1 MQMQSKITNL
11 TNKNIDLNNNTNY
24 LLEQNNIDNHSLIP
38 KEQYDKFNNKDNS
51 LINEL
56 FALYCSFYKLSEEN
70 FFTNYEQNKQ
80 RNKIIMKIKIMS
92 DNNELFNL
100 FCIMSLY
107 IPKFKL
113 DINFDFD
120 FYKDSKLM
128 KNFLKFI
135 TKKSSLNIDDNQII
149 YTKSIIYELL
159 STELINDYGFVTNLN
174 FNYITDINLKKKKGN
189 NPIQIALFKQIG
201 KTKKKQGEKKSEDI
215 NDMNDHSRINL
226 IWKNKNVIMKNIEEK
241 FEQDDY
247 LNLDKLKSAFN
258 SSIINNYYNYLSRIL
273 KNSNEL
279 KDMPKT
285 NQ

>member
-1 MQMQSKITNL
+1 M
-11 TNKNIDLNNNTNY
+11 
-24 LLEQNNIDNHSLIP
+24 
-38 KEQYDKFNNKDNS
+38 
-51 LINEL
+51 
-56 FALYCSFYKLSEEN
+56 A
-70 FFTNYEQNKQ
+70 
-80 RNKIIMKIKIMS
+80 
-92 DNNELFNL
+92 
-100 FCIMSLY
+100 
-107 IPKFKL
+107 
-113 DINFDFD
+113 
-120 FYKDSKLM
+120 
-128 KNFLKFI
+128 
-135 TKKSSLNIDDNQII
+135 
-149 YTKSIIYELL
+149 SIIIL

-201 KTKKKQGEKKSEDI
+201 KTEKKPGEKKSEDI

-285 NQ
+285 NK

>member
-1 MQMQSKITNL
+1 M
-11 TNKNIDLNNNTNY
+11 
-24 LLEQNNIDNHSLIP
+24 
-38 KEQYDKFNNKDNS
+38 
-51 LINEL
+51 
-56 FALYCSFYKLSEEN
+56 
-70 FFTNYEQNKQ
+70 
-80 RNKIIMKIKIMS
+80 MKIKIMS

-128 KNFLKFI
+128 NNFLKFI

-149 YTKSIIYELL
+149 YTKSILYELL

-189 NPIQIALFKQIG
+189 NPIQIAIFKQIE
-201 KTKKKQGEKKSEDI
+201 KTKKNSKEKKSEDM
-215 NDMNDHSRINL
+215 NDMNDHSSINL
-226 IWKNKNVIMKNIEEK
+226 IWKSKNAIMKNIEEK

-273 KNSNEL
+273 KNSNES
-279 KDMPKT
+279 KDMPNT